1 MSVSPKVLL
10 IVTQDTKR
18 EEAKF
23 LRQVL
28 EEAGCGVIHL
38 DASVRHTVG
47 GAEISPEMLA
57 EAAGMTI
64 EAVRDLKHEGKCLG
78 VMMQGAVAL
87 ALDLYKKGEISG
99 VLGLGGSLGTT
110 LGTAVMQALPY
121 GLPKLMISTMASG
134 FTTPFVGVKDIIMA
148 NAVTDVSGLN
158 SISRDIYRN
167 AALAMAGMAKG
178 YEHTRPSGKPLV
190 LIGGLGTTESCTAR
204 VRKSLEAEG
213 FEVMAFHTSGAG
225 GATLDSIAADRP
237 VAAVL
242 DFSLTEIIDRQQ
254 GGLCAGSPDRSKA
267 GLARGVTT
275 IFAPGNADF
284 LVGGPIEQSKTQFP
298 GRRYHVH
305 NPALTAVRTN
315 MDDLRML
322 ADHVAELARE
332 AKGPVK
338 FFVPL
343 KGFSNHDSPTGYLHD
358 LTIPPQFADYV
369 KSVMPANVEVRVF
382 DCHMNDPEFADAAV
396 EVAKQA
402 ALARV
407 G

>member
-1 MSVSPKVLL
+1 MSGTPKVLL

-23 LRQVL
+23 LRQEL
-28 EEAGCGVIHL
+28 EAAGCGVIHL
-38 DASVRHTVG
+38 DASVRQSVG
-47 GAEISPEMLA
+47 GAEISPEQIA

-64 EAVRDLKHEGKCLG
+64 QGVRDLKHEGKCLE
-78 VMMQGAVAL
+78 VMMQGALKIV
-87 ALDLYKKGEISG
+87 LDLHGKGGFSG

-134 FTTPFVGVKDIIMA
+134 FTAPFVGVKDIIMA
-148 NAVTDVSGLN
+148 NAVTDVSGVN

-178 YEHTRPSGKPLV
+178 YEGARAADRPLV
-190 LIGGLGTTESCTAR
+190 LIGGLGTTEPCTAR

-267 GLARGVTT
+267 ALQRGVTT

-284 LVGGPIEQSKTQFP
+284 LVGGPIEQSKIQFP
-298 GRRYHVH
+298 GRRYHIH

-315 MDDLRML
+315 MDDLKML
-322 ADHVAELARE
+322 ADHVAALAGE

-343 KGFSNHDSPTGYLHD
+343 KGFSNHDSPAGYLHD
-358 LTIPPQFADYV
+358 LSIPPQFADYV

-396 EVAKQA
+396 EVAKDA
-402 ALARV
+402 AKASV
-407 G
+407 A